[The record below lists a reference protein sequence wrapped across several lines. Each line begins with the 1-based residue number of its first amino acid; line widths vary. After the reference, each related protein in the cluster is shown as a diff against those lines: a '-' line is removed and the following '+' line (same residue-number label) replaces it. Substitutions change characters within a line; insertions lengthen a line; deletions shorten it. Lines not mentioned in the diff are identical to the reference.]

1 MIDLLPPHVKEQ
13 KHYGRLNRL
22 LVRYIAAFAVTALII
37 AGIFSASWWLL
48 RSNESET
55 DAKLAAAQA
64 QNTKYTTVEREAKTL
79 ADRLSSIEEVQ
90 KQQTHFT
97 DLLKEVSA
105 VTPSGVYI
113 YSLQVSAEAGS
124 SLRIA
129 AFAESDQ
136 AAANFKNSLERSS
149 RFASAALQ
157 SLDDDKDPYTGKA
170 SKRLNITVGLKE
182 GALK

>member
-1 MIDLLPPHVKEQ
+1 MIDLLPPHIKEQ
-13 KHYGRLNRL
+13 KHYGQLNRL
-22 LVRYIAAFAVTALII
+22 LVHYIMAAAVTVLII
-37 AGIFSASWWLL
+37 SGIFASSWWLL
-48 RSNESET
+48 RRNETET
-55 DAKLAAAQA
+55 DSKLVTAQA
-64 QNTKYTTVEREAKTL
+64 QNAKYALAENEAKTL
-79 ADRLSSIEEVQ
+79 ADRLGSIEEVQ

-97 DLLKEVSA
+97 NLLKEVSA
-105 VTPSGVYI
+105 VTPAGVYI
-113 YSLQVSAEAGS
+113 YSLQVSAESGG

-136 AAANFKNSLERSS
+136 AAANFKNALERSN

-157 SLDDDKDPYTGKA
+157 NIDDDKDPYTGRA